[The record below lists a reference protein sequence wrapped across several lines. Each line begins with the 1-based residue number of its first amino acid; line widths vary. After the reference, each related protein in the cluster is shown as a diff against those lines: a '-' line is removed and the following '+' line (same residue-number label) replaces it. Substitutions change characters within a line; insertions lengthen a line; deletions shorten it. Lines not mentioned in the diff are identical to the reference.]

1 MGCRIRGIFSCSRGS
16 LVRYGFFLN
25 FSPPCNSVPFLEFN
39 SIHYPDTGMKRSAIR
54 RVELPSMLV
63 FKARA
68 DKQLP
73 MPSEKN
79 EDGNRY
85 YKRLFKTDATL
96 LVEVLVTKIVDPIPK

>member
-1 MGCRIRGIFSCSRGS
+1 
-16 LVRYGFFLN
+16 
-25 FSPPCNSVPFLEFN
+25 
-39 SIHYPDTGMKRSAIR
+39 MKRSALR
-54 RVELPSMLV
+54 RVELPSQLV

-73 MPSEKN
+73 LPSEKN

-96 LVEVLVTKIVDPIPK
+96 LIEVLVIKIDDGVDKKNI

>member
-1 MGCRIRGIFSCSRGS
+1 
-16 LVRYGFFLN
+16 
-25 FSPPCNSVPFLEFN
+25 
-39 SIHYPDTGMKRSAIR
+39 
-54 RVELPSMLV
+54 MLV

-96 LVEVLVTKIVDPIPK
+96 LLEVLVTKIVDPVPK